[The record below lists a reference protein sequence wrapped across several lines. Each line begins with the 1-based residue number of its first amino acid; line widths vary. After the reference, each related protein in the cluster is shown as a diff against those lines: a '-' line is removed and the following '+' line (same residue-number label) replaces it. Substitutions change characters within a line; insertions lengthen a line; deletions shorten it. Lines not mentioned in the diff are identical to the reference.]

1 MKKRWLGAVLTLGFA
16 VACLLAA
23 GCHRDR
29 TTVPQ
34 VLLGVW
40 TSGSPGYS
48 DRYIEIRPDTIIFG
62 TGGTNSRRYRILG
75 CERSKTREGLLYTLE
90 FVGTSTGP
98 FRRPLYYLPEG
109 RGRLRFKNEPTVIWD
124 RSS

>member
-1 MKKRWLGAVLTLGFA
+1 MRRQWLGAVLIVGVS
-16 VACLLAA
+16 VACLLAG
-23 GCHRDR
+23 GCHRGH

-40 TSGSPGYS
+40 TSSSPEYG

-62 TGGTNSRRYRILG
+62 TGGTNSKRYRILG

-90 FVGTSTGP
+90 FVGTSSGP
-98 FRRPLYYLPEG
+98 FRRPLYYLPVG
-109 RGRLRFKNEPTVIWD
+109 RGRLRFKNEPSVVWD